1 MISEVWSI
9 VILAVFF
16 LVWLPGMVIIA
27 EWGDRERR
35 SLKDFLQK
43 IKENRITRQIEREDR
58 RRARRR
64 NKK

>member
-27 EWGDRERR
+27 GWEDRERSR
-35 SLKDFLQK
+35 LRDFLQK
-43 IKENRITRQIEREDR
+43 IKENRITKQIEREDR

>member
-27 EWGDRERR
+27 ERGDRERS

>member
-16 LVWLPGMVIIA
+16 LVWLQGMVIIA
-27 EWGDRERR
+27 EWGDRERS

>member
-16 LVWLPGMVIIA
+16 LVWLPGMVIVA
-27 EWGDRERR
+27 GWEDRERS

>member
-27 EWGDRERR
+27 EGGDRERS

>member
-27 EWGDRERR
+27 ECGDRERS

-43 IKENRITRQIEREDR
+43 IKENRITRQIKREDR

>member
-27 EWGDRERR
+27 EWEDRERS

>member
-27 EWGDRERR
+27 EGGDRERN